1 MLKNVTA
8 ITPEAVKALD
18 LLNKQVII
26 TTNRNSK
33 YVGKLVRVGKEKFTL
48 LRVTGLSKCGSYKFM
63 ESNNRAGK
71 RDFNY
76 SSTIEMKDATD
87 YKEPEYEILGRP
99 IDRADACKIL
109 RMRDPELIVFRHLME
124 CDSPEQFFEDNKNLE
139 PQIWF
144 DTLRFVFIP
153 VRPR

>member
-1 MLKNVTA
+1 MLKNVTS
-8 ITPEAVKALD
+8 INPETMN
-18 LLNKQVII
+18 LLNKQVLI

-33 YVGKLVRVGKEKFTL
+33 YIGKLVRLGKEKFVL
-48 LRVTGLSKCGSYKFM
+48 MKVTGLSKAGTYKFM
-63 ESNNRAGK
+63 ESNNRSGK
-71 RDFNY
+71 REFNY
-76 SSTIEMKDATD
+76 SSTIGMVDATN

-99 IDRADACKIL
+99 VDRADACKIL
-109 RMRDPELIVFRHLME
+109 RVRDPELIVFRHLLE

-153 VRPR
+153 VKRS